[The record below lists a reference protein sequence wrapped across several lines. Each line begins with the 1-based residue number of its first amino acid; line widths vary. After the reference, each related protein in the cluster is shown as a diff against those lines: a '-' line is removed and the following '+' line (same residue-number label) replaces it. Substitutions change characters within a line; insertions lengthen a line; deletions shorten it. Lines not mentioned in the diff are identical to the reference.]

1 MRQRVLPLAI
11 LVVSLGWLA
20 YLWWGQWSEVRTVV
34 YAASSLAIIAAIA
47 GVVIAPAAARAHAA
61 VAGCLMLV
69 LASFT
74 ATRAIGKWPFAWD
87 SMPDARYAAVI
98 AILGAAVGIG
108 LVCGAFWARW
118 GAIAFAA
125 SAGLG
130 GLLNSYNMRAWRD
143 ESAWLAAIGVI
154 GAAVI
159 LSQLL
164 RPSVN
169 AHFARRA
176 QHAVWASRD
185 RLIAS
190 ALWAAIA
197 NLGAAPM
204 LLLYALGQPVAPSTV
219 WAALVLAPVLAIGS
233 ALVVARRTAGIA
245 ILAAGGLGLLA
256 HTAMTL
262 HAVPAFAM
270 RTAGYYTV
278 FWMPAALLGLVAGS
292 IAFARARRG

>member
-1 MRQRVLPLAI
+1 MRQRLIPLAI
-11 LVVSLGWLA
+11 LVASLGWLA
-20 YLWWGQWSEVRTVV
+20 YLFAGPMEVRPIVWT
-34 YAASSLAIIAAIA
+34 ASAVAIAAAFA

-61 VAGCLMLV
+61 VAGVLVLV
-69 LASFT
+69 LAGFVM
-74 ATRAIGKWPFAWD
+74 TRAIGRWPFAWD

-98 AILGAAVGIG
+98 AALAVTIG
-108 LVCGAFWARW
+108 VGLFAGAFWARW

-125 SAGLG
+125 SSGIG

-143 ESAWLAAIGVI
+143 EYAWLAAIGVI

-164 RPSVN
+164 RPVVG

-190 ALWAAIA
+190 ARWAAIA
-197 NLGAAPM
+197 NFGAAPM
-204 LLLYALGQPVAPSTV
+204 LLLYALGQPVAPATV
-219 WAALVLAPVLAIGS
+219 WSALVLAPILALGG
-233 ALVVARRTAGIA
+233 ALVVARRSVGIA
-245 ILAAGGLGLLA
+245 ILAVGGLALLA

-262 HAVPAFAM
+262 HCVPSIAM
-270 RTAGYYTV
+270 HTAGYYTV
-278 FWMPAALLGLVAGS
+278 FWLPAALLGLIAGS
-292 IAFARARRG
+292 IAFARARR

>member
-1 MRQRVLPLAI
+1 MRQRAVPLAI
-11 LVVSLGWLA
+11 LVASLGWLA
-20 YLWWGQWSEVRTVV
+20 YLWWGHWGDVRPIVFV
-34 YAASSLAIIAAIA
+34 ASGIGIAAAIA
-47 GVVIAPAAARAHAA
+47 GVVIAPMAARAHAA
-61 VAGCLMLV
+61 VAGALMLT
-69 LASFT
+69 LAAFT
-74 ATRAIGKWPFAWD
+74 ATRAVGKWPFAWD

-98 AILGAAVGIG
+98 AALGAAVGIG
-108 LVCGAFWARW
+108 LIAGAFWARW

-154 GAAVI
+154 GAAII

-164 RPSVN
+164 RGAVS

-190 ALWAAIA
+190 ARWAAIA
-197 NLGAAPM
+197 NFGAAPM

-219 WAALVLAPVLAIGS
+219 WSALVLAPVLAIGS
-233 ALVVARRTAGIA
+233 ALVVARRSIGIA
-245 ILAAGGLGLLA
+245 ILAVGGLGLLA

-262 HAVPAFAM
+262 NCVPAYAL

-292 IAFARARRG
+292 IAFARARR